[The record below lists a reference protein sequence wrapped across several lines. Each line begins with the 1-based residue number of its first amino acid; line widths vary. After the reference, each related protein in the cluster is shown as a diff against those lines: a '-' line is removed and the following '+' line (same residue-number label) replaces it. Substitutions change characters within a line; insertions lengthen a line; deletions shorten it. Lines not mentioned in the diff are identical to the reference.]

1 MHALPPAELAT
12 VSSSV
17 SATTPEPPS
26 IFERS
31 REETAGHYQTF
42 LLPGISYDA
51 WKPLRS
57 THSESSGAGLE
68 VSLVH
73 WLTTDVYVGA
83 LAQAEKLD
91 RYRIGFGF
99 EGGFQYVGLE
109 TSLVRELQ
117 DRDGKGGQWSLQIAP
132 YASLGMAYVAA
143 RWIVALNGS
152 DDAPGSGAMVV
163 VGVKIP
169 IVLGGSR

>member
-1 MHALPPAELAT
+1 VHALPPAEIVA
-12 VSSSV
+12 SV
-17 SATTPEPPS
+17 AAPVAEPPS

-31 REETAGHYQTF
+31 RDATAGHYDTV

-51 WKPLRS
+51 WRPLRPGQAE
-57 THSESSGAGLE
+57 TSGAGLE

-73 WLTTDVYVGA
+73 WLGTDVYVGA
-83 LAQAEKLD
+83 VTQAEKLD
-91 RYRIGFGF
+91 RYRIGGGI
-99 EGGFQYVGLE
+99 EAGFQYVGLE
-109 TSLVRELQ
+109 TSLVRELA
-117 DRDGKGGQWSLQIAP
+117 DRDGRGGQWSLQIAP

-143 RWIVALNGS
+143 RWIVAFRDR
-152 DDAPGSGAMVV
+152 DDAPGSGAMIV